1 MARLIWLTGPSGSGK
16 DSLLNALREAP
27 PDNVLIAHR
36 YITRAADAGG
46 ENHVALSES
55 EFRRREALGLFAISW
70 QAHGLHY
77 GLGEEIDLW
86 LARGLNVL
94 VNGSRLHLPIVQ
106 QHYGAQLLPLVLQVS
121 PAVLA
126 ARLRRRGREDE
137 AGIATRLARAAE
149 PLPAH
154 CHPLNNDGALSDT
167 LETLRQLL
175 AYPPSSHAVT
185 V

>member
-27 PDNVLIAHR
+27 PENLLIAHR

-46 ENHVALSES
+46 ENHVALSEA
-55 EFRRREALGLFAISW
+55 EFRRREALGLFAVSW
-70 QAHGLHY
+70 QAHGMYY

-106 QHYGAQLLPLVLQVS
+106 QHYGTQLLPLVLQVS
-121 PAVLA
+121 PAVLET
-126 ARLRRRGREDE
+126 RLRQRGRESE
-137 AGIATRLARAAE
+137 AQIAKRLARAAE
-149 PLPAH
+149 PLPAY
-154 CHPLNNDGALSDT
+154 CHALNNDGALSAT
-167 LETLRQLL
+167 LATLRQLL
-175 AYPPSSHAVT
+175 THPPVVT